1 MKNKQVRGIFSVFGQ
16 QRMRSLDGIISSMDM
31 NLGKCWEM
39 VKDREAWRAAVHGVA
54 MSWTWLSNWT
64 ELKWIKVIETNLNWN
79 NQLCKPEK
87 SEVEI
92 WEHGMKPH
100 ELLKGIVW
108 GKKKKKWE
116 VDWNLGT
123 PTQLVWNGSEI
134 LVLLSVMLAISFCF
148 VFSILSL

>member
-108 GKKKKKWE
+108 EKKKK
-116 VDWNLGT
+116 
-123 PTQLVWNGSEI
+123 SER
-134 LVLLSVMLAISFCF
+134 
-148 VFSILSL
+148 